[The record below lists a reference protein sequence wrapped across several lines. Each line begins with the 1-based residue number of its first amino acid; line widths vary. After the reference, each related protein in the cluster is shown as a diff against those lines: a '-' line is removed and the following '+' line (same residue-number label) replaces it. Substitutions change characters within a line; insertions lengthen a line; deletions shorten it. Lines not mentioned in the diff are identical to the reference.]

1 MSPVLDDQVLDD
13 QVHRPAVLKR
23 LTSGALVV
31 ALACLALAAP
41 LATTPAQAQ
50 SANLPVNWSDPELK
64 GFAESRAANIA
75 AGVEAE
81 DESKL
86 AKLQIPVLAFERPPE
101 AVTRNL
107 RAGPE
112 AEPETT
118 ENFDAANPVWY
129 QIVQDYGDVTVS
141 IEADLRVQHT
151 FDASHPVYDTVAP
164 GAAVSDAPQVSVM
177 DENSEEGME
186 GSIAEYT
193 FTRFGVPYTVTVECT
208 TAAKEQCKDTAQL
221 AKGDCACDGF
231 AGQSDIQDECVE
243 VATGSGK
250 SAALFNQKLRQG

>member
-1 MSPVLDDQVLDD
+1 MSPVLKGPVPMS
-13 QVHRPAVLKR
+13 QVHDPAVLKY
-23 LTSGALVV
+23 LSGGALVV
-31 ALACLALAAP
+31 ALAGLALAAP
-41 LATTPAQAQ
+41 LATPAQAETT
-50 SANLPVNWSDPELK
+50 NLTVNWSDPELK

-81 DESKL
+81 DDNKL

-118 ENFDAANPVWY
+118 QNFDPANPVWY

-164 GAAVSDAPQVSVM
+164 GAAVSDEPQVSVM

-221 AKGDCACDGF
+221 AKD
-231 AGQSDIQDECVE
+231 
-243 VATGSGK
+243 
-250 SAALFNQKLRQG
+250 SALLKLVGGEAPK